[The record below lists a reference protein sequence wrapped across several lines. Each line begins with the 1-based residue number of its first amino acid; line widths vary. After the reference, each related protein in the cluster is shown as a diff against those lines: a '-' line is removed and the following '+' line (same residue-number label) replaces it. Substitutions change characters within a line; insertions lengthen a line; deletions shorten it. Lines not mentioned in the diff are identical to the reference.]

1 MIIDTHVHIT
11 SSDRD
16 RYPFDPPD
24 RQVERLSRILVTAED
39 LIGFMKEAGVHRAVL
54 VQATPTHGYDN
65 SYAADM
71 AVQFPQYFSTV
82 CCVNASRAD
91 ALERLDYW
99 IDQRNMGG
107 VRLFNSMTSD
117 DLWLDDPKCLAL
129 VERAGR
135 TNTPVTLVSRHHEL
149 DRVRNV
155 LERSPDVPIILDH
168 LGYMPNLQ
176 PPPFPLSDEFYSM
189 AAYSNLSLKFSAVN
203 QWGVE
208 QGTVPAEDYFKAI
221 IDHFGPRRLMWGS
234 NYPATRHKPYPELA
248 RMGAEPFGFLSE
260 DERGLVLG
268 GNALRFW
275 PTP

>member
-1 MIIDTHVHIT
+1 
-11 SSDRD
+11 
-16 RYPFDPPD
+16 
-24 RQVERLSRILVTAED
+24 
-39 LIGFMKEAGVHRAVL
+39 
-54 VQATPTHGYDN
+54 
-65 SYAADM
+65 
-71 AVQFPQYFSTV
+71 
-82 CCVNASRAD
+82 
-91 ALERLDYW
+91 
-99 IDQRNMGG
+99 
-107 VRLFNSMTSD
+107 MTSD

-248 RMGAEPFGFLSE
+248 HMGAEPFGFLSE